1 MNPADELSAFVPLA
15 GGDGLAGDMGPLAP
29 PDAINDASGAAT
41 ELPPAAGRGEERTPD
56 APAPAPGSPAQQAA
70 EIEAGAGLP
79 DAAPLTEYPEAIQQA
94 LAALVEQYEFES
106 DAVRRHHVRRFR
118 EAEEFWRGNQ
128 ILFWAERDC
137 RWHTPFE
144 QALDRGSVGDL
155 PRYDYVTNIYQ
166 AFGLSVI
173 AAISQQLPRVRFEPV
188 STLRED
194 DIATARAASLV
205 ADLIERNNRL
215 DVLAIREAYLLW
227 TQGMFGAYVRY
238 VVDEEFGTHPEPV
251 YETART
257 KVRDAGWTCAECG
270 AFTSSGGITGG
281 GADGVSFSPEEIVAL
296 CPTCGAELTADQHQ
310 PDEHLDVP
318 VISRIEAVPN
328 GQEKIS
334 IYGGLNLK
342 VMPYAND
349 LRESAYLILVEEQ
362 HVAALRAT
370 YPAKAD
376 QIGGSGMDGY
386 ERQARIGL
394 VDAPGGG
401 GMMPGAT
408 LVTYKRC
415 WLRPWAF
422 WAHEDPDLRAEL
434 LRLFPNGCMVA
445 TAGDVFLEA
454 RAERMDDHWRICRA
468 MPGVGMY
475 TEPVGGSLISIQK
488 RINDL
493 ANIQAE
499 HVEYGAAPPILY
511 DARYINGQALASK
524 RMEPASYTPVVID
537 TAPGGKP
544 LSEMIW
550 QPRIGLDP
558 SIYSQGSSLMEL
570 AQFLTGA
577 LPAVFGGSLQDVST
591 ATGYGMAR
599 DQALGRLGLFWR
611 QIKQFHADLMLA
623 AVEIFRRNRTRD
635 VEQVVLQRSGDY
647 TSRFVRLND
656 LKGNITAHP
665 EADDAFPATWS
676 EIRANI
682 IRLMQTRD
690 PYLLK
695 VLSHPVNAELVK
707 NYIGTPGIV
716 LPDEDNRSKQF
727 REIDELLRGEPVKGR
742 DGAWIPS
749 VMPDPLVDD
758 AEVHIE
764 TIQEW
769 AVSDDGIEAKRSNPA
784 GYANVMAHLVAH
796 QGNGATAPK

>member
-15 GGDGLAGDMGPLAP
+15 AGDGLAGDTVPAA
-29 PDAINDASGAAT
+29 PDAANDP
-41 ELPPAAGRGEERTPD
+41 PPAVGRGEERTPD
-56 APAPAPGSPAQQAA
+56 APMPTPGSEAQQTAEFEAA
-70 EIEAGAGLP
+70 AGLS
-79 DAAPLTEYPEAIQQA
+79 DAAPLSQYSEAIQQA
-94 LAALVEQYEFES
+94 LVALSEQYEFES

-188 STLRED
+188 STLREE
-194 DIATARAASLV
+194 DIATARAASLI

-251 YETART
+251 YETVQT
-257 KVRDAGWTCAECG
+257 KLQDAGWTCVECG
-270 AFTSSGGITGG
+270 GFSPSAGITGSE
-281 GADGVSFSPEEIVAL
+281 ADGTGFAPEDIAAL
-296 CPTCGAELTADQHQ
+296 CPSCGAELTVDQYQ
-310 PDEHLDVP
+310 PEEHLDVP
-318 VISRIEAVPN
+318 VISRIMAVPN

-334 IYGGLNLK
+334 LYGGLNLK
-342 VMPYAND
+342 VMPYANE

-376 QIGGSGMDGY
+376 QIGGGSGQDGY
-386 ERQARIGL
+386 ERQARMAL
-394 VDAPGGG
+394 VDAPGLG

-422 WAHEDPDLRAEL
+422 WAHEDSDVRAEL
-434 LRLFPNGCMVA
+434 LRLFPDGCMVA

-454 RAERMDDHWRICRA
+454 RPERMDDHWRICRA

-511 DARYINGQALASK
+511 DARYINGQALANK

-558 SIYSQGSSLMEL
+558 GIYAQGNSLMEL

-577 LPAVFGGSLQDVST
+577 LPAVFGGSLQDVTT

-623 AVEIFRRNRTRD
+623 AVEIFRRNRTQD
-635 VEQVVLQRSGDY
+635 VEQVVMQRSGDY
-647 TSRFVRLND
+647 ASRFVRLND
-656 LKGNITAHP
+656 LKGNVTAHP

-727 REIDELLRGEPVKGR
+727 REIDELLRGEPVKGK
-742 DGAWIPS
+742 DGVWIPS
-749 VMPDPLVDD
+749 VIPDPLVDD
-758 AEVHIE
+758 AQVHIE

-784 GYANVMAHLVAH
+784 GYANVMAHLVEH
-796 QGNGATAPK
+796 QEKGTAAPR